1 MGLKLGT
8 VDIPNVRVYVDGGTT
23 TPTVYIT
30 TTIEDSESCSARYF
44 GSTGLVDLN
53 YGVYNGDELPVG
65 TVIVLTARYD
75 LGFRIMVQGTSTG
88 TVYANTA
95 SNPSETNKYFS
106 KIAGTVSSTSA
117 WVYVLSVPGEDIVIE
132 FSLVS

>member
-1 MGLKLGT
+1 M
-8 VDIPNVRVYVDGGTT
+8 IPNVRVYVDGGTT
-23 TPTVYIT
+23 TPTGYIT
-30 TTIEDSESCSARYF
+30 TTIEDNGPCSARYF

-88 TVYANTA
+88 GIYGSIYVPASLLASYKTA
-95 SNPSETNKYFS
+95 TNWITY
-106 KIAGTVSSTSA
+106 SSRF
-117 WVYVLSVPGEDIVIE
+117 VGV
-132 FSLVS
+132 